1 MVACVSVS
9 YCNHVL
15 RECLNDLCVALL
27 RIWGG
32 IEFQVWV
39 ALTEKADLPNSL
51 FLKGIARLPAATDL
65 VYLLPLETEGFP
77 IENLKSLGASEL
89 TYYHPI

>member
-1 MVACVSVS
+1 M
-9 YCNHVL
+9 
-15 RECLNDLCVALL
+15 NDLCVALL

-51 FLKGIARLPAATDL
+51 FLKGIARLPVATDL
-65 VYLLPLETEGFP
+65 VGLYLLPLEK
-77 IENLKSLGASEL
+77 KSESGGGARPL
-89 TYYHPI
+89 RIL